1 MADDEELQTVKGI
14 GPFIAEK
21 LEEVGVVTLEDLAN
35 ITTAQEAEINEK
47 LKHFPGRSGRDDWAG
62 QALAMLKAD
71 AKKAQAEAKKS
82 QKTAGKSMKAGSKAK
97 TTGGKIASAKISGSG
112 KRFGAI
118 LTPSVMEGIGAP
130 SGKSLGASKSSTSGK
145 KKGSKTIG
153 SQTSAKKEKKSKT
166 IGSQSSAKK
175 EKKSKAIGSQKS
187 AKKEKKSK
195 TIGSSAGKKSKGK
208 AATKGI
214 GPAAKASKGKSKGP
228 RTLGPTA
235 KGGKGGKPQR
245 RLLGGK
251 K

>member
-1 MADDEELQTVKGI
+1 MTDDEELQTVKGI

-35 ITTAQEAEINEK
+35 ITAAQEAEINEK

-82 QKTAGKSMKAGSKAK
+82 QKKAAGKSMKAGSKGK
-97 TTGGKIASAKISGSG
+97 STGGKIASAKISGSG

-130 SGKSLGASKSSTSGK
+130 SGKSLGASKSSASAK

-153 SQTSAKKEKKSKT
+153 SQASSKKQTKGKT
-166 IGSQSSAKK
+166 IGSQ
-175 EKKSKAIGSQKS
+175 KST
-187 AKKEKKSK
+187 KKEKKSK
-195 TIGSSAGKKSKGK
+195 TIGSSAAKKSKGK
-208 AATKGI
+208 ATTKGI

-228 RTLGPTA
+228 RTIGPTS